1 MTDTPARPK
10 AYTDESRRAAV
21 DSIAAEKLTVAEAA
35 RRLGV
40 HPEVLREWK
49 RRHAPAA
56 PAPAPADAAP
66 AAENRRLRGQVR
78 QLTVGRE
85 SLNKA
90 ATFFAR
96 ESAWGSPSRA
106 SREAPGPSRCCAA
119 TSASRRP
126 GATPGGAGRRRRGR
140 PSPRPGAAAAAPAC
154 TARCRPAA
162 WPAASTPWRNGCV
175 PWGWRRVRGVVSP
188 GPPAPAMAPTRRR
201 RTPSTASSRRPGR
214 AKSGSATS
222 RSSRR
227 VRAGITSRRFSI
239 RRRGV
244 SSGGR
249 WASRPTRAWRAGG

>member
-10 AYTDESRRAAV
+10 TYTDEFRRAAV
-21 DSIAAEKLTVAEAA
+21 DSTAAEKLTVAEAA

-56 PAPAPADAAP
+56 PADAAP
-66 AAENRRLRGQVR
+66 AADPVAENRRLRGQVR

-85 SLNKA
+85 ILNKA

-96 ESAWGSPSRA
+96 ESAWGSPSPA

-126 GATPGGAGRRRRGR
+126 GATPGGAGRRRRGPRPRPRSPGRRGR

-162 WPAASTPWRNGCV
+162 WPAASTPWRDCCD
-175 PWGWRRVRGVVSP
+175 PWGWRRAGRGGDGDRRGRP
-188 GPPAPAMAPTRRR
+188 GPGATPR
-201 RTPSTASSRRPGR
+201 RTPSTASSRPRGR
-214 AKSGSATS
+214 RRSGSATS
-222 RSSRR
+222 RSSRPP
-227 VRAGITSRRFSI
+227 RAGCTCRR
-239 RRRGV
+239 
-244 SSGGR
+244 
-249 WASRPTRAWRAGG
+249 